1 MKERSSEI
9 IGKKIIQSILEGEFI
24 INEALQPERELATLF
39 NVGRPTIREAL
50 QRLERD
56 GWITIR
62 KGLPAIVNDYWKHG
76 NLMTIVNILQYH
88 EEVPDEFIKYMLE
101 LRISLSP
108 TYVKDAVVHNQVK
121 VIALFVKLEE
131 LSDDASSYA
140 EFDWNLQQGI
150 AKLSPNPI
158 YLLILNSFKDI
169 YRKMAEKYF
178 WSTEHREMSYQ
189 YYVELLEAILKGEV
203 EATEKI
209 TRTMMKTSLILWNE
223 KVNGGEQNGK

>member
-1 MKERSSEI
+1 MKERSSEM
-9 IGKKIIQSILEGEFI
+9 IGKKIIQSILEGEFS
-24 INEALQPERELATLF
+24 INEQLQPERDLATLF

-62 KGLPAIVNDYWKHG
+62 KGLPAIVNDYWKQG

-108 TYVKDAVVHNQVK
+108 TYVKDAVVHNRVR
-121 VIALFVKLEE
+121 VISLFVPLDE
-131 LSDDASSYA
+131 LLNDAGSYA
-140 EFDWNLQQGI
+140 DFDWNLQLGI
-150 AKLSPNPI
+150 AKLSSNPI

-169 YRKMAEKYF
+169 YKKMAEKYF
-178 WSTEHREMSYQ
+178 WNPEHRRKSYH
-189 YYVELLEAILKGEV
+189 YYAELLDAVLKGDV
-203 EATEKI
+203 EATETI
-209 TRTMMKTSLILWNE
+209 TRKMMEASLILWSD
-223 KVNGGEQNGK
+223 KVKEGK